1 MIETDPPGGDR
12 IDIPNPVEVPPTQD
26 PIGIP
31 VPHDVPPP
39 DSLPPRETGV
49 RINDP
54 GFDSSDV
61 LRGDPLLP

>member
-12 IDIPNPVEVPPTQD
+12 IDIPHPVEIPPTQD
-26 PIGIP
+26 PLGIP

-39 DSLPPRETGV
+39 DSPPARETGV
-49 RINDP
+49 TINDP
-54 GFDSSDV
+54 STDSIGD